1 VESAA
6 SDDQK
11 AYSLQELKLFAERFA
26 SEQLT
31 PFAIEIEASNR
42 QFRRKEVND
51 PLWGTISLS
60 PIEVALLDT
69 PLLQRLRYIRQLGV
83 VHWIYPGAGHTR
95 FEHTIGALH
104 QVQTLASAINAL
116 ALQVG
121 SSPLIEQSQLQT
133 LRISA
138 LLHDCGHGAFSHVC
152 EHALSILTE
161 LEQVSTQF
169 AKDHRIERRQLSE
182 MIAFL
187 VIRSSSPLKNLEI

>member
-1 VESAA
+1 MVESAA
-6 SDDQK
+6 SDDQAK
-11 AYSLQELKLFAERFA
+11 LSLQELKLFADSFA
-26 SEQLT
+26 NEHLI
-31 PFAIEIEASNR
+31 PFVKEIEASNKR
-42 QFRRKEVND
+42 FSRKEIND

-60 PIEVALLDT
+60 PVEVALLDT

-83 VHWIYPGAGHTR
+83 VHWIYPGASHTR

-104 QVQTLASAINAL
+104 QAQTLASAINEL

-121 SSPLIEQSQLQT
+121 SIPLIEQSQLQT

-152 EHALSILTE
+152 EQALSILPD

-169 AKDHRIERRQLSE
+169 AK
-182 MIAFL
+182 
-187 VIRSSSPLKNLEI
+187 